1 MKKGKIRKLAIAL
14 LLPLAVGLC
23 GTAGAVQAKG
33 TELSSRGNIIYQ
45 NGGEKAEV
53 YAADF
58 LLLKEKLDT
67 MPNEIFTPSYY
78 AHVHQWEYTDINERT
93 HSKHCE
99 KCGKNFDLMNPH
111 QAVREEECTITCQG
125 QEYPGRRYSCECGRQ
140 WVQEAAHVLV
150 FEQVDESCHRSRCVL
165 DEEGY
170 CLGYEPILE
179 EHYAYYYI
187 PDPDGEHH
195 RKICFDCGYQVEETC
210 SFTLES
216 WEKEEIQADESV
228 RYCEC
233 GNSQQIEEDETKE
246 PDTDK
251 TENPGEE
258 PEGSMSENS
267 ISGNSVSENTIITEK
282 EVRDTI

>member
-23 GTAGAVQAKG
+23 GTAEAAQAKG
-33 TELSSRGNIIYQ
+33 TELGSRGNIIYQ

-67 MPNEIFTPSYY
+67 MPNEIFSPAYY
-78 AHVHQWEYTDINERT
+78 AHVH
-93 HSKHCE
+93 
-99 KCGKNFDLMNPH
+99 
-111 QAVREEECTITCQG
+111 
-125 QEYPGRRYSCECGRQ
+125 Q

-150 FEQVDESCHRSRCVL
+150 FEQVDANCHRSRCVL

-187 PDPDGEHH
+187 PDSDGEHH
-195 RKICFDCGYQVEETC
+195 RRICFDCGYQVEETC

-216 WEKEEIQADESV
+216 WEKETEIQTDESV

-233 GNSQQIEEDETKE
+233 GNRRQTEGGETKE
-246 PDTDK
+246 PDTDI
-251 TENPGEE
+251 TEKPGEE
-258 PEGSMSENS
+258 TEGSISENS

-282 EVRDTI
+282 EVKDNI